1 MAKHDTKTALGTA
14 KGYGAATMPTA
25 IGGYKDFAATGGVTP
40 EEQNLA
46 RTQTSYGISSLF
58 DALKRNRG
66 QRKRVQGGYA
76 PGYDASNRAMTRDTA
91 STTGRAITGTNLG
104 LLDMIR
110 QGRIA
115 GLGGLSNIG
124 MGSLGIQSG
133 LATQPGWGSS
143 V

>member
-1 MAKHDTKTALGTA
+1 M
-14 KGYGAATMPTA
+14 
-25 IGGYKDFAATGGVTP
+25 
-40 EEQNLA
+40 
-46 RTQTSYGISSLF
+46 
-58 DALKRNRG
+58 
-66 QRKRVQGGYA
+66 QGGYA

-104 LLDMIR
+104 LVDMIR

-143 V
+143 VLQYLEAMMRNPAPSGAAAAD